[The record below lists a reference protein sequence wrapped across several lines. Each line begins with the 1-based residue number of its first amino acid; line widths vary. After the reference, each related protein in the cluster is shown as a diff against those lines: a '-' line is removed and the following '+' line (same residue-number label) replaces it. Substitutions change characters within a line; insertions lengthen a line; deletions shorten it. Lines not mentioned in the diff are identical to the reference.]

1 MKGFKIFTRDTR
13 NFYGKILLILREVP
27 ETIPSEGDMDY
38 DKGPEN
44 PNLKAAGNR
53 VRLQENCAEAWHLAE
68 HGKVILPEA

>member
-1 MKGFKIFTRDTR
+1 
-13 NFYGKILLILREVP
+13 LREVP
-27 ETIPSEGDMDY
+27 ETIPSEGDVDY